1 MKLILY
7 SFRVP
12 SEHQVIS
19 LSAREARKSPYMPRN
34 LYTYMIS
41 LTTDDRFVPIH
52 IGGTRKRGRRGD
64 NGGTMDGE
72 TGDDGETGTTG
83 GGGNGGRQGWG
94 GDDGEMGERW
104 RPYTLFIE
112 DITLIS
118 LRRCDMDVFCNVNH
132 GDVNLIFARAVTQ

>member
-1 MKLILY
+1 MTD
-7 SFRVP
+7 S
-12 SEHQVIS
+12 
-19 LSAREARKSPYMPRN
+19 SPYI
-34 LYTYMIS
+34 LEAQE
-41 LTTDDRFVPIH
+41 
-52 IGGTRKRGRRGD
+52 K
-64 NGGTMDGE
+64 
-72 TGDDGETGTTG
+72 GDDGETTGGQWTGRREMTGRRGRRG